1 MIEIIIDIFE
11 AIGDAVVDL
20 WLNNFVAKFKRR

>member
-1 MIEIIIDIFE
+1 MIEIIIDIFA

-20 WLNNFVAKFKRR
+20 WLNKVVAKFKRR